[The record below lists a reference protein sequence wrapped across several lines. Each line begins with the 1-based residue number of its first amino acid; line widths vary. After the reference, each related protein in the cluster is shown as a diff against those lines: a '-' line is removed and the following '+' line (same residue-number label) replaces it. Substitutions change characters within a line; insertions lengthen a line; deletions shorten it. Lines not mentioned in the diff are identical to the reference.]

1 MPDTDHISETL
12 PEIKPGETV
21 PQNEPIEPASS
32 PAQTSLTEKIG
43 RAAES
48 VFESAGLPFRRGR
61 GRPANCKGCGRPE
74 TKCRCAKLAA
84 KGKAL
89 DVETPVSSPAPSPV
103 TAPVA
108 VDNPEHGALFRRSV
122 ASAVK
127 GLLGFAKSFA
137 KGKAVDAGI
146 NADFAEKAL
155 RECEPETEVMNDF
168 SESLETV
175 LKKYNANTEY
185 SPEIALGV
193 SVLRMAAPY
202 ALLIKTFNAEIARKR
217 REETAAALKGDAK

>member
-1 MPDTDHISETL
+1 MPDTDHVSETL
-12 PEIKPGETV
+12 TPENPGITTAENV
-21 PQNEPIEPASS
+21 PVESANPV
-32 PAQTSLTEKIG
+32 AQTSTFEKIG

-74 TKCRCAKLAA
+74 TKCRCDKLAA
-84 KGKAL
+84 KSKG
-89 DVETPVSSPAPSPV
+89 EPVAAAVPSPAPAPV
-103 TAPVA
+103 AAPVA

-155 RECEPETEVMNDF
+155 RECEPETDVMNDF

-193 SVLRMAAPY
+193 SVIRMAAPY

-217 REETAAALKGDAK
+217 REETAAALKGDKQ

>member
-1 MPDTDHISETL
+1 MPDTDHVPESL
-12 PEIKPGETV
+12 PENPGVTV
-21 PQNEPIEPASS
+21 PANES
-32 PAQTSLTEKIG
+32 PESANPVAQTSFVEKVG

-48 VFESAGLPFRRGR
+48 VFESAGLPFKRGR

-84 KGKAL
+84 KAAANDL
-89 DVETPVSSPAPSPV
+89 ATPLPSPALPA
-103 TAPVA
+103 APAPASV
-108 VDNPEHGALFRRSV
+108 VNPEHGALFRRSV

-146 NADFAEKAL
+146 NPEFAEKAL
-155 RECEPETEVMNDF
+155 RECDPEPDVMNDF

-193 SVLRMAAPY
+193 SVVRMAAPY

-217 REETAAALKGDAK
+217 QQETAAAAKGETK